1 MKRLILRKKLTA
13 SDKDKQTLRL
23 LRQQVCLNE
32 QMKTLGYVTDSEY
45 QRIGLSLI
53 KTLETLEAKYV
64 QV

>member
-13 SDKDKQTLRL
+13 SDQDKQTLRL
-23 LRQQVCLNE
+23 LRQQVYLNE

-45 QRIGLSLI
+45 QKIGLSLL

-64 QV
+64 